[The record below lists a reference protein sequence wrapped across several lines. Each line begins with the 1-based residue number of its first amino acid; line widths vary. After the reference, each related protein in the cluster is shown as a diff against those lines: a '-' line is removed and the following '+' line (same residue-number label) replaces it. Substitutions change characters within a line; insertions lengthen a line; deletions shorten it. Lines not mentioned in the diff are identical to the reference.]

1 MGGRLSTFGEWFLG
15 TFARGGAPVV
25 TSIELALIL
34 AGAAALS
41 VPRATWRW
49 FGLVSTVVHE
59 LGHAFSALMVGHRIT
74 GITLRLDHSGR
85 TTSFGR
91 RGLRTVWSGFW
102 GYPVPAVVGAGLV
115 WAGLTGWG
123 PAAMSAGTLVL
134 VLTVL
139 FIRNAG
145 GLLIL
150 LGTIAAVIGLMLFVP
165 PVFTGHLVL
174 GLGLALLVGSVRDL
188 LNVTLVHLRHRHRLD
203 TSDAYLL
210 SRRTAI
216 PSPVWLFLF
225 TAVIGGSWFLA
236 WRAVGMVVAA
246 L

>member
-1 MGGRLSTFGEWFLG
+1 MSGQLSAFGAWFLG
-15 TFARGGAPVV
+15 TFARGQAPVV
-25 TSIELALIL
+25 TSVELGLIL

-41 VPRATWRW
+41 IPQATWRY

-59 LGHAFSALMVGHRIT
+59 LGHACSALMVGRRVT
-74 GITLRLDHSGR
+74 GITLKLDSSGT

-91 RGLRTVWSGFW
+91 GGFRSVWAGFW
-102 GYPVPAVVGAGLV
+102 GYPVPAVIGAGLV

-123 PAAMSAGTLVL
+123 PAAMSAGTAVM

-139 FIRNAG
+139 FIRNAA

-150 LGTIAAVIGLMLFVP
+150 LGTIAAAAGLILLVP
-165 PVFTGHLVL
+165 PEFTGHLVV

-188 LNVTLVHLRHRHRLD
+188 LNVTMVHLRHRHRLES
-203 TSDAYLL
+203 SDAYLL
-210 SRRTAI
+210 SRRTSV
-216 PSPVWLFLF
+216 PSAVWLFLF
-225 TAVIGGSWFLA
+225 TVVIGGSWFLA
-236 WRAVGMVVAA
+236 WRAAGAVVAA